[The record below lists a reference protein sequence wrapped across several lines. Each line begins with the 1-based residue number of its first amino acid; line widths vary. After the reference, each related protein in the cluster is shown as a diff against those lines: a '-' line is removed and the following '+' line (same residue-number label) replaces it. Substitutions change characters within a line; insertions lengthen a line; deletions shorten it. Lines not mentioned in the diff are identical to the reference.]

1 MGAFS
6 SFLDILFPPRC
17 VFCRRFLKSGA
28 RMQICPECLNTLP
41 FTKNG
46 GGKTGEFFTAC
57 VAPLYYE
64 GDVRESLLRFKFKDA
79 TGYAEEYG
87 KLLADCIRENLAG
100 RYDLISWVPLS
111 RKRLKE
117 RGYDQAMLLAL
128 AAALE
133 LDDVAVSTLEK
144 PLEAEKQST
153 MGSAE
158 KRKANILGAF
168 RAVDPELVDGKRV
181 LLIDDIVTTGATLSE
196 CAKTLLSAGAAEVLC
211 AAVAC
216 TREE

>member
-1 MGAFS
+1 
-6 SFLDILFPPRC
+6 
-17 VFCRRFLKSGA
+17 
-28 RMQICPECLNTLP
+28 MQICGECLDTLP

-46 GGKTGEFFTAC
+46 GEMNGEFFELC

-87 KLLADCIRENLAG
+87 KLLADCIRDNLAG

-117 RGYDQAMLLAL
+117 RGYDQAMLLAM

-153 MGSAE
+153 MGSPE
-158 KRKANILGAF
+158 KRRANIAGAY
-168 RAVDPELVDGKRV
+168 RAVDPELIDGKRI

-196 CAKTLLSAGAAEVLC
+196 CAKTLLSAGAKQVLC
-211 AAVAC
+211 AAVA
-216 TREE
+216 RAKE